1 MPPRGSVAGESTYT
15 AAVVAMGPEPERRG
29 RRRGEMTVATI
40 ARLAGGQSYT
50 AANLAELNKDYND
63 IQNEI
68 GYRIVAGPGG
78 SGWLRLGVLTA
89 LIATVLALLINR
101 RLPA

>member
-1 MPPRGSVAGESTYT
+1 MRLTESE
-15 AAVVAMGPEPERRG
+15 ARERFGQG
-29 RRRGEMTVATI
+29 RV

-50 AANLAELNKDYND
+50 AANLAELNKDYNA

-68 GYRIVAGPGG
+68 GYRVVAGPGG

-101 RLPA
+101 RLPT